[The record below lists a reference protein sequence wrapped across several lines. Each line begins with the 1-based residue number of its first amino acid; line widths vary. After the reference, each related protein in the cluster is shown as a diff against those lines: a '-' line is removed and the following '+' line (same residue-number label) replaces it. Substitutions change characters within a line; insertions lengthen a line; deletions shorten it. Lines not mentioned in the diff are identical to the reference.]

1 MAVKIEVCLSPAD
14 YQARAATGFGDAVC
28 VVFDVLRATSVM
40 VTGLANGATGF
51 VPAAEISDALALRA
65 QHRTALLAGERDGRR
80 ITAAQSGGVKFDLGN
95 SPREYTR
102 ERVAGRTIIAT
113 TTNGTRALRACATAK
128 SVAVASFLNLNA
140 TADWLAQQPTER
152 VIFVCA
158 GTAEFPALE
167 DIIDAGALCELL
179 VSRCA
184 RAELLDSA
192 ETAARVYREAR
203 LDLFGAISRSQ
214 NGRRLMANA
223 ELRDDVEFCLRR
235 DTCELVALLGADGV
249 VRKSG

>member
-14 YQARAATGFGDAVC
+14 YQARAVTGFGDAVC

-40 VTGLANGATGF
+40 VTGLANGAAGF

-65 QHRTALLAGERDGRR
+65 RYPDALLAGERNGLR

-102 ERVAGRTIIAT
+102 QRVAGRTIIST
-113 TTNGTRALRACATAK
+113 TTNGTRALRACATAQ

-140 TADWLAQQPTER
+140 TADWLTQQPTER
-152 VIFVCA
+152 VILVGA
-158 GTAEFPALE
+158 GTAELPALE
-167 DIIDAGALCELL
+167 DILGAGALCELL
-179 VSRCA
+179 VSR
-184 RAELLDSA
+184 RASADLLDSA

-223 ELRDDVEFCLRR
+223 ELRDDVEYCLRR
-235 DTCELVALLGADGV
+235 DACELVALLGTDGV
-249 VRKSG
+249 VRKIG